1 MANKTFSFE
10 LQQFDCRLPSV
21 EAAAWGQEQGAARLV
36 SKRSSQEYRVTYRIE
51 RLRDERGSSFTPMIL
66 SCEPA
71 MPFSFVLPLLRLES
85 RKYLCAHDEQAETLR
100 SPNVGIICGG
110 RANHCCGQSE
120 KRMLMQDRNC

>member
-51 RLRDERGSSFTPMIL
+51 RLRDERGSSFTPKHCARRTLGL
-66 SCEPA
+66 SVGGGQITA
-71 MPFSFVLPLLRLES
+71 AGNLR
-85 RKYLCAHDEQAETLR
+85 
-100 SPNVGIICGG
+100 NVC
-110 RANHCCGQSE
+110 
-120 KRMLMQDRNC
+120 